1 MGFVEEHCTRALW
14 IDNGAVG
21 AAGSP
26 DEVVGLY
33 KEHAERT
40 SKKAR
45 IVHLCETQPRPGGYG
60 VVKAR
65 NVGVKYSLMG
75 SKNRNAGGSNK
86 GKKVWR
92 KRKADFWALR
102 DVNFTVNEGDVV
114 GIIGANGAGKTTLCR
129 VLSGILKSDQGEVS
143 VDGDIT
149 ALLSL
154 GAGFNYQLT
163 GKDNVYLNGMMLGIP
178 KRKLKNVYGDIVE
191 FSEIEKFMDQPVK
204 NYSSGMRA
212 RLGFSIAASLRPD
225 VFIIDE
231 ALSVGDMSFYE
242 KASAKI
248 QELMECAKAVI
259 VVTHN
264 MTFVETVCT
273 RALWLDEG
281 TIRFDGSPEEA
292 VETYRESVKIGNK

>member
-1 MGFVEEHCTRALW
+1 
-14 IDNGAVG
+14 
-21 AAGSP
+21 
-26 DEVVGLY
+26 
-33 KEHAERT
+33 
-40 SKKAR
+40 
-45 IVHLCETQPRPGGYG
+45 
-60 VVKAR
+60 
-65 NVGVKYSLMG
+65 
-75 SKNRNAGGSNK
+75 
-86 GKKVWR
+86 
-92 KRKADFWALR
+92 
-102 DVNFTVNEGDVV
+102 
-114 GIIGANGAGKTTLCR
+114 GKTTLCR

-149 ALLSL
+149 ALLSF
-154 GAGFNYQLT
+154 GSGFNYQLT

-178 KRKLKNVYGDIVE
+178 KRKLKDVYGEIVE

-264 MTFVETVCT
+264 MNFVETVCT

-292 VETYRESVKIGNK
+292 VEMYRQSVKIGRH